1 MKVGVLALQ
10 GSFIEHIGILRKLG
24 VETSPIRLPRE
35 LDSIDGLIIPG
46 GESTT
51 ILRLMKD
58 FGLIKP
64 IREMAQDG
72 LPIWGTCAG
81 MILLAKE
88 VSNSEMETLGLM
100 DVKVRRNA
108 FGSQIDSFEIDLQ
121 IPLLGKLPFRAIFI
135 RAPIIE
141 QAKPGVEIVSRL
153 PDGRIVA
160 IRQDRLLA
168 CAFHPEFTDDLR
180 FHSYF
185 LNIVKGSCSPKDK
198 NLPCS
203 HVKSRSAAA
212 PGNYTTANLMF
223 RIEVSVKPR
232 FPDLEG
238 DRLKT
243 DIHDIGITTVKEVR
257 VSDVY
262 FLEGK
267 LDETELE
274 RIGRELLADP
284 VFEEFSWGEGPLSSL
299 SGEDTHLIVVTY
311 NPGVTDPVASSV
323 SKAIRDLGID
333 TVTSVK
339 TARKYSLRGELS
351 EHALR
356 SICDKL
362 LVNSVIQHVVTKK
375 ETIALPT
382 PTYKFVLNTVDLLS
396 LDDDG
401 LMELSRGRLWLN
413 LTEMKR
419 IKDYFSRLGRNP
431 TDVELETLAQTWSEH
446 CIHKTF
452 KSKIKLGQLIIDNLL
467 KSTVM
472 KVTEELKKPW
482 CLSVFRDNAGVID
495 FDGRYAICFKV
506 ETHNHPSAIEPYGGA
521 ATGIGGVIR
530 DILGTGLGAKPILN
544 TDVFCFAPPDF
555 PYDKLP
561 RGVLHP
567 RRIFKGVR
575 AGVAD
580 YGNRMGIPTLN
591 GAILFDERYVGNPL
605 VFCGTV
611 GMLPVSMSQRG
622 QQQPGDFVV
631 LVGGRTGRDGIHG
644 VTFASGELTKESETI
659 SSSSVQIG
667 DPITEKK
674 LMDVLLKARDRGLYR
689 RITDCGGGGLSSA
702 VGEMAEETGVR
713 VYLERVPLKYSGLSY
728 TEIWISESQERM
740 VLAVPPDTVNQLIS
754 LFQSE
759 GVEAAVIGEFTN
771 TRRLELFYEDNLV
784 GDLDMEFLHK
794 GLPQPEKEA
803 IWEPPKHEE
812 PDFPQPSD
820 LGEQLLRILSSWNVC
835 SKEWVIRQYD
845 HEVQGGSVLKPLTG
859 VNNDGPSDAT
869 IVRPLL
875 DSDMGI
881 IVANGINPKYGDIDP
896 YWMAA
901 SAIDEALRQI
911 VAVGGSLKKV
921 ALLDNFCWGNPDKP
935 DRLGGLVRA
944 AQACYDIAL
953 GYETPFI
960 SGKDSLYNEF
970 ETEQESICIPPTL
983 LISAVAVMDNVERAV
998 TMDCKREG
1006 DLIYIV
1012 GTTWNE
1018 LGGSQYYSIHGYI
1031 GNRVP
1036 RVNPKKGKRLMDALS
1051 AAMEKGLV
1059 RACHDLSEGG
1069 LGVAAAE
1076 MAFAGGLGMVIDLAK
1091 VPLGEAINRDDYVL
1105 FSESNTRFL
1114 VEVAPEDRHRFES
1127 TMAGVNF
1134 AAIGQVTSKEK
1145 LEVYA
1150 FNGKMVLSASI
1161 AELKEAWQRPLR
1173 W

>member
-1 MKVGVLALQ
+1 L
-10 GSFIEHIGILRKLG
+10 
-24 VETSPIRLPRE
+24 
-35 LDSIDGLIIPG
+35 
-46 GESTT
+46 
-51 ILRLMKD
+51 
-58 FGLIKP
+58 
-64 IREMAQDG
+64 
-72 LPIWGTCAG
+72 
-81 MILLAKE
+81 
-88 VSNSEMETLGLM
+88 
-100 DVKVRRNA
+100 
-108 FGSQIDSFEIDLQ
+108 
-121 IPLLGKLPFRAIFI
+121 
-135 RAPIIE
+135 
-141 QAKPGVEIVSRL
+141 
-153 PDGRIVA
+153 
-160 IRQDRLLA
+160 
-168 CAFHPEFTDDLR
+168 
-180 FHSYF
+180 
-185 LNIVKGSCSPKDK
+185 
-198 NLPCS
+198 
-203 HVKSRSAAA
+203 
-212 PGNYTTANLMF
+212 F
-223 RIEVSVKPR
+223 RIEVSIKAG
-232 FPDLEG
+232 FPDPEG
-238 DRLKT
+238 DKLEK
-243 DIHDIGITTVKEVR
+243 DIRDIGITTVKQAR

-262 FLEGK
+262 LLEGE
-267 LDETELE
+267 LDEAEVIK
-274 RIGRELLADP
+274 IGQELLADP
-284 VFEEFSWGEGPLSSL
+284 VVEDFSCGEGPLSRVE
-299 SGEDTHLIVVTY
+299 GGDTHVIEVAY
-311 NPGVTDPVASSV
+311 NPGVMDPVAGSV
-323 SKAIRDLGID
+323 SKAIRDLGIA

-339 TARKYSLRGELS
+339 TARKYSLRGDLS
-351 EHALR
+351 KESLQ

-362 LVNSVIQHVVTKK
+362 LLNSLIQHVVTKR
-375 ETIALPT
+375 EAVGLPSI
-382 PTYKFVLNTVDLLS
+382 TYKFVLTTVDLLS

-401 LMELSRGRLWLN
+401 LMELSKDRLWLN
-413 LTEMKR
+413 LSEMRR
-419 IKDYFSRLGRNP
+419 IRDYFSKLGRNP

-452 KSKIKLGQLIIDNLL
+452 KSRIKLGQLVVDNLL

-495 FDGRYAICFKV
+495 FDSRYAICFKV
-506 ETHNHPSAIEPYGGA
+506 ETHNHPSALEPYGGA

-580 YGNRMGIPTLN
+580 YGNRLGIPTLN
-591 GAILFDERYVGNPL
+591 GAILFDERYIGNPL

-611 GMLPVSMSQRG
+611 GLLPMSMSQRG
-622 QQQPGDFVV
+622 QQQTGDLVV
-631 LVGGRTGRDGIHG
+631 LVGGKTGRDGIHG
-644 VTFASGELTKESETI
+644 VTFASGELTKESEAI

-674 LMDVLLKARDRGLYR
+674 LIDVLLKARDRGLYR

-713 VYLERVPLKYSGLSY
+713 VYLERVPLKYLGLSY

-740 VLAVPPDTVNQLIS
+740 VLAVPPNTVDQLIS

-759 GVEAAVIGEFTN
+759 DVEATVIGEFTN
-771 TRRLELFYEDNLV
+771 TRRLELFYEGNLV
-784 GDLDMEFLHK
+784 GNLDMKFLHK
-794 GLPQPEKEA
+794 GLPQLEKEA
-803 IWEPPKHEE
+803 IWKLPQYAEPN
-812 PDFPQPSD
+812 FPQPTD
-820 LGEQLLRILSSWNVC
+820 LCEDLLRILSSWNVC
-835 SKEWVIRQYD
+835 SKECVIRQYD
-845 HEVQGGSVLKPLTG
+845 HEVQGGSVLKPLIG
-859 VNNDGPSDAT
+859 VNNDGPSDAA
-869 IVRPLL
+869 IVRPVL

-881 IVANGINPKYGDIDP
+881 IVANGINPKYGDIDS

-901 SAIDEALRQI
+901 SAIDEALRQ
-911 VAVGGSLKKV
+911 VMAVGGSLRKV
-921 ALLDNFCWGNPDKP
+921 ALLDNFCWGNPDRP

-970 ETEQESICIPPTL
+970 ETEKESICIPPTL

-1006 DLIYIV
+1006 DLVYIV
-1012 GTTWNE
+1012 GTTRNE
-1018 LGGSQYYSIHGYI
+1018 LGGSQYYGIHGYV

-1036 RVNPKKGKRLMDALS
+1036 RVDSKKGKRLMDALS
-1051 AAMEKGLV
+1051 AVMEKGLV

-1069 LGVAAAE
+1069 IGVAAAE
-1076 MAFAGGLGMVIDLAK
+1076 MAFAGGLGMVIHLGN
-1091 VPLGEAINRDDYVL
+1091 VPLGEAMDRHDYVF

-1114 VEVAPEDRHRFES
+1114 VEVAPEDRRQFEDM
-1127 TMAGVNF
+1127 MAGVDF
-1134 AAIGQVTSKEK
+1134 AAIGQVTRKEK
-1145 LEVYA
+1145 LEVY
-1150 FNGKMVLSASI
+1150 GLKGEMVLSAPV